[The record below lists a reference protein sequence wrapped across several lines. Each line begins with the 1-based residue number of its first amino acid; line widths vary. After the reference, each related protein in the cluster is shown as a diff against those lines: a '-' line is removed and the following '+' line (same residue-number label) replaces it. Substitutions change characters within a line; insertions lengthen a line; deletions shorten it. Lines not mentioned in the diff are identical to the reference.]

1 MLYPRLMSNWW
12 NFIKRSITVKCGFWM
27 SIYCFHS
34 CHGLVLILL
43 SHPSSNSMLVLI
55 LLSQA
60 ASMLLLISLT
70 HSACLSCAI
79 TGWLYDS
86 LDTYFVTRPPVLRG
100 WKKIHM
106 IRILK
111 LCTNVGLN
119 VFIQSMIVGFASP
132 KKGSETLFSLCR
144 RRGPGTLW
152 HSVAW
157 KQSWEGAHII
167 YWWQLAH
174 WAEHNSTRDQ
184 LEQAIEHLS
193 REHVLPVLSLP
204 PFSIFEKL
212 THHFNS
218 QCW

>member
-12 NFIKRSITVKCGFWM
+12 NFIKQSITVKCGFWM

-100 WKKIHM
+100 WKNTHD
-106 IRILK
+106 
-111 LCTNVGLN
+111 TNIEIMYKCWAQCIYTIYDCW
-119 VFIQSMIVGFASP
+119 FCFA
-132 KKGSETLFSLCR
+132 KKKVQRLFSVCVLVSSVQKNALGRKNAVWWWYCR
-144 RRGPGTLW
+144 WRWL
-152 HSVAW
+152 
-157 KQSWEGAHII
+157 SWQR
-167 YWWQLAH
+167 W
-174 WAEHNSTRDQ
+174 
-184 LEQAIEHLS
+184 
-193 REHVLPVLSLP
+193 
-204 PFSIFEKL
+204 
-212 THHFNS
+212 
-218 QCW
+218 

>member
-1 MLYPRLMSNWW
+1 MLHPRLMSNWW

-34 CHGLVLILL
+34 CHSLVLILL

-86 LDTYFVTRPPVLRG
+86 LDTYFVTRLVHRVWNKL
-100 WKKIHM
+100 HM
-106 IRILK
+106 IQILN

-119 VFIQSMIVGFASP
+119 IYIWILCFLVWVIQ
-132 KKGSETLFSLCR
+132 KKFQRLFGSLCSTLFCVKNALVR
-144 RRGPGTLW
+144 KNAVW
-152 HSVAW
+152 
-157 KQSWEGAHII
+157 
-167 YWWQLAH
+167 
-174 WAEHNSTRDQ
+174 
-184 LEQAIEHLS
+184 
-193 REHVLPVLSLP
+193 
-204 PFSIFEKL
+204 
-212 THHFNS
+212 
-218 QCW
+218 

>member
-1 MLYPRLMSNWW
+1 MLHPRLMSNWW

-34 CHGLVLILL
+34 CHSLVLILL

-86 LDTYFVTRPPVLRG
+86 LDTYFVTRPVLRG
-100 WKKIHM
+100 SSKLHM
-106 IRILK
+106 IRILN

-119 VFIQSMIVGFASP
+119 IYTMYDCWFWWAKKSSRNSLIVCVLLWSVQKMHWGEKMQLGGGVVVGGDWVGKGD
-132 KKGSETLFSLCR
+132 KKCKGGEEEGGWDSLALC
-144 RRGPGTLW
+144 GLKAVMGGCTHYIL
-152 HSVAW
+152 VA
-157 KQSWEGAHII
+157 A
-167 YWWQLAH
+167 
-174 WAEHNSTRDQ
+174 
-184 LEQAIEHLS
+184 
-193 REHVLPVLSLP
+193 
-204 PFSIFEKL
+204 
-212 THHFNS
+212 
-218 QCW
+218 